1 MSNDDLEQLRAENAR
16 LIALLEAH
24 GVEWRLPAELP
35 EPQQA
40 IALPPLV
47 PVLDTHEKLALFK
60 RLFRGRTDVFPLRW
74 ESKAGK
80 SGYSPACA
88 NEWRPGVC
96 RKPLIKCGDCSYRQ
110 LLPFTDQVL
119 YKHLA
124 GEIVIGVYPLL
135 SDDTCYFLAV
145 DFDEADW
152 REDVTAFALS
162 CRELGVPVAVEVSR
176 SGNGAHAWIFF
187 EHSVPASEAR
197 FLGSAIISHTC
208 ERTRQLML
216 GSYDRL
222 FPNQDSMPKGGFG
235 NLIALPLQKRARAHG
250 GSVFVDEKLVPYPD
264 QWAFLASVQP
274 MPVKDIAPA
283 TLRAS
288 GGSHPLGVAD
298 ITDDDGV
305 KPWQRTPEKTQ
316 KLACPLPASVSVTLA
331 NQIYFNK
338 SELPQPLVNKLIR
351 LAAFQNPEFYK
362 AQAMRFPVWNKPRII
377 GCAENYPQHI
387 ALPRGCLD
395 GIQTLLDENNI
406 ELVLHDERFAGKPID
421 VSFVGTL
428 RSDQEAALACM
439 LEHDTGILCA
449 PTAFGK
455 TVTAAALIA
464 RRCVNTLVLVHRT
477 ELLQQWKERLQAF
490 LGADKKTVGSIGGG
504 KAKPTGIIDVAV
516 MQSLSRQ
523 GEVSEQ
529 VKNYGQIIVDECHH
543 LSAFSFEA
551 LLKAAPARYVMGLTA
566 TPIRRDGQQP
576 IIFMQC
582 GPIRH
587 TASRSGSAPAE
598 LRVIPRWLPRPILM
612 PEGAG
617 IQDVFLQ
624 VCSDAERTDKI
635 VAEVEVAFGQG
646 RKILLLTER
655 TDHLNAIEMRLTGR
669 VESLFTLHG
678 RMSRKQR
685 ASLIGELEALPPDA
699 PRVILA
705 TGKLVGEGVD
715 HPALDTL
722 VLAMPVSWKGT
733 LQQYAGRL
741 HREHSDKADVRIID
755 FIDSGHPALLRMW
768 SKRQTGYKAMGYET
782 DRKEMENAMS
792 DEEKAVPSDEEISAY
807 MMRLVR
813 SGRVKAT
820 VLVVQT
826 EKEFPTAGRDRI
838 IRCFNALDS
847 KYLKG

>member
-1 MSNDDLEQLRAENAR
+1 MSGDDLLEHLQAENAR
-16 LIALLEAH
+16 LISLLESH
-24 GVEWRLPAELP
+24 GIEWRLPDE
-35 EPQQA
+35 
-40 IALPPLV
+40 PPLV
-47 PVLDTHEKLALFK
+47 EPTSPPPLISSSLDTDAKLALF
-60 RLFRGRTDVFPLRW
+60 RGLFRGRADVFPVRW

-96 RKPLIKCGDCSYRQ
+96 EKPRIKCGACSFRQ
-110 LLPFTDQVL
+110 LLPLTDQVL

-135 SDDTCYFLAV
+135 PDDTCYFLAV

-152 REDVTAFALS
+152 REDVTAFAQS
-162 CRELGVPVAVEVSR
+162 CRELDVPVALEISR

-187 EHSVPASEAR
+187 ERNVPASEAR
-197 FLGSAIISHTC
+197 LLGSAIISHTC
-208 ERTRQLML
+208 ERTRQLTL

-235 NLIALPLQKRARAHG
+235 NLIALPLQKRARARG
-250 GSVFVDEKLVPYPD
+250 GSVFVDETLEPYPD
-264 QWAFLASVQP
+264 QWALLASIQP
-274 MPVKDIAPA
+274 MQVRDIAPA

-288 GGSHPLGVAD
+288 GGRHPLDVAD
-298 ITDDDGV
+298 LTDDDDA

-316 KLACPLPASVSVTLA
+316 KLTCPLPASVRVTLA
-331 NQIYFNK
+331 NQIYFSK
-338 SELPQPLVNKLIR
+338 SELPQSLINKLIR

-362 AQAMRFPVWNKPRII
+362 AQAMRLPVWNKPRII

-395 GIQTLLDENNI
+395 DVQALLDENKV
-406 ELVLHDERFAGKPID
+406 ELVLHDERFAGEPID
-421 VSFVGTL
+421 VRFVGKL
-428 RSDQEAALACM
+428 RSDQEAALAA
-439 LEHDTGILCA
+439 LLVHDTGILYA

-464 RRCVNTLVLVHRT
+464 QRGVNTLVLVHRT

-490 LGADKKTVGSIGGG
+490 LGADKTKIGTIGGG
-504 KAKPTGIIDVAV
+504 KAKPTGIIDIAV

-523 GEVSEQ
+523 GEVSKQ

-551 LLKAAPARYVMGLTA
+551 LLKAAGAKYVLGLTA
-566 TPIRRDGQQP
+566 TPVRRDGQQP

-587 TASRSGSAPAE
+587 TASRPESAPAD
-598 LRVIPRWLPRPILM
+598 LAVTPLWLSRPIVV
-612 PEGAG
+612 PEGTG

-624 VCSDAERTDKI
+624 VCSDTERTAKI
-635 VAEVEVAFGQG
+635 VAEVGDVFDQG
-646 RKILLLTER
+646 RKILVLTER
-655 TDHLNAIEMRLTGR
+655 TDHLKAIEEQLVGR
-669 VESLFTLHG
+669 VENLFTLHG
-678 RMSRKQR
+678 RMSKKQR
-685 ASLIGELEALPPDA
+685 AALIGELEALPADA

-705 TGKLVGEGVD
+705 TGKLVGEGFD

-741 HREHSDKADVRIID
+741 HREHASKADVRIID
-755 FIDSGHPALLRMW
+755 FIDSGHPALLRM
-768 SKRQTGYKAMGYET
+768 
-782 DRKEMENAMS
+782 
-792 DEEKAVPSDEEISAY
+792 
-807 MMRLVR
+807 
-813 SGRVKAT
+813 
-820 VLVVQT
+820 
-826 EKEFPTAGRDRI
+826 
-838 IRCFNALDS
+838 
-847 KYLKG
+847 

>member
-1 MSNDDLEQLRAENAR
+1 MSDDDLVEQLRAENAR
-16 LIALLEAH
+16 LIALLEMH
-24 GVEWRLPAELP
+24 GIEWRQPAELP
-35 EPQQA
+35 KHEQA
-40 IALPPLV
+40 VALPPLV
-47 PVLDTHEKLALFK
+47 PVLDTNEKLALFK
-60 RLFRGRTDVFPLRW
+60 RLFRGRADVFPLRW

-80 SGYSPACA
+80 TGYSPACA

-96 RKPLIKCGDCSYRQ
+96 EKPRIKCGDCSYRQ
-110 LLPFTDQVL
+110 LLPLTDQVL

-135 SDDTCYFLAV
+135 PDDTCYFLAV

-152 REDVTAFALS
+152 REDFMAFARS

-187 EHSVPASEAR
+187 EHSVPAFEAR
-197 FLGSAIISHTC
+197 LLGSAIISHTC
-208 ERTRQLML
+208 ERTRQLTL

-235 NLIALPLQKRARAHG
+235 NLIALPLQKRARAQG

-274 MPVKDIAPA
+274 MPARDIAPA

-288 GGSHPLGVAD
+288 GGRHPLGVAD
-298 ITDDDGV
+298 LTDDDGA

-316 KLACPLPASVSVTLA
+316 KLTCPLPASVSATLA
-331 NQIYFNK
+331 NQIYFSK

-362 AQAMRFPVWNKPRII
+362 AQAMRLPVWNKPRII
-377 GCAENYPQHI
+377 GCAENFPQHI

-395 GIQTLLDENNI
+395 DVRALLHDNGI
-406 ELVLHDERFAGKPID
+406 ELELHDERFAGEPID
-421 VSFVGTL
+421 VRFAGTL
-428 RSDQEAALACM
+428 RPDQEAALEGM
-439 LEHDTGILCA
+439 LAHDTGVLCA

-464 RRCVNTLVLVHRT
+464 RRGVNTLVLVHRT

-504 KAKPTGIIDVAV
+504 KAKPTCIIDVAV
-516 MQSLSRQ
+516 MQSLSRR

-551 LLKAAPARYVMGLTA
+551 ILKAAPARFVLGLTA

-582 GPIRH
+582 GPVRH
-587 TASRSGSAPAE
+587 TASRPESAPAE
-598 LRVIPRWLPRPILM
+598 LTVIPRWLPRPIVM

-624 VCSDAERTDKI
+624 VCSDAERTAKI
-635 VAEVEVAFGQG
+635 V
-646 RKILLLTER
+646 
-655 TDHLNAIEMRLTGR
+655 D
-669 VESLFTLHG
+669 
-678 RMSRKQR
+678 
-685 ASLIGELEALPPDA
+685 
-699 PRVILA
+699 
-705 TGKLVGEGVD
+705 
-715 HPALDTL
+715 
-722 VLAMPVSWKGT
+722 VLARGE
-733 LQQYAGRL
+733 R
-741 HREHSDKADVRIID
+741 
-755 FIDSGHPALLRMW
+755 F
-768 SKRQTGYKAMGYET
+768 
-782 DRKEMENAMS
+782 
-792 DEEKAVPSDEEISAY
+792 
-807 MMRLVR
+807 
-813 SGRVKAT
+813 
-820 VLVVQT
+820 
-826 EKEFPTAGRDRI
+826 
-838 IRCFNALDS
+838 CC
-847 KYLKG
+847 